1 MLRARSTV
9 LAAVL
14 TAVLS
19 AVLALTGCSA
29 DDTSRSQLS
38 QTAKTASASAR
49 AASLSIGL
57 HEKDKLTEAV
67 LDTALEDV
75 GQKLGS
81 SANELTSL
89 AAVGGIARQRDRI
102 LGQVR
107 SAQDTLLDA
116 QSQLSVGKGGGDTL
130 DPQRRRLAALS
141 VTLQKES
148 QALEAHG

>member
-1 MLRARSTV
+1 MPRARSAV

-14 TAVLS
+14 T

-29 DDTSRSQLS
+29 DETSRGQLS
-38 QTAKTASASAR
+38 QTAKTASSSAR
-49 AASLSIGL
+49 SASLSIGL
-57 HEKDKLTEAV
+57 HEKGQLTEAV

-75 GQKLGS
+75 GQKLGT

-89 AAVGGIARQRDRI
+89 AAVGGIADQRDRI
-102 LGQVR
+102 LAQVR

-116 QSQLSVGKGGGDTL
+116 QSQLSVGKGGGRTL
-130 DPQRRRLAALS
+130 DPQRKRLAALS

-148 QALEAHG
+148 KSLEAHG